1 MPTVPRGFS
10 GSAGMKSGVFIRNLP
25 QVLAAFDRAGSK
37 FDRNIKKHANRI
49 GIILVA
55 ESHRL
60 IKEGY
65 YRQAYKTGT
74 MFRSLGYETKTTSTR
89 VDIDFGVQVH
99 YGIYVHEGTMFMEK
113 RPFLIDAVKN
123 KKAEIIKELK
133 QAFTMTGI

>member
-10 GSAGMKSGVFIRNLP
+10 GSAGGKFGIGVRNLP
-25 QVLAAFDRAGSK
+25 QVLGAIEGAGSK

-55 ESHRL
+55 EGHRL

-65 YRQAYKTGT
+65 YRQAYKEGT
-74 MFRSLGYETKTTSTR
+74 MFRSLGAENKITSTR
-89 VDIDFGVQVH
+89 VDIDFGVQMH
-99 YGIYVHEGTMFMEK
+99 YGIYVHDGTVFMEK

-123 KKAEIIKELK
+123 KWSEIIKELK
-133 QAFTMTGI
+133 QAFTLTGI